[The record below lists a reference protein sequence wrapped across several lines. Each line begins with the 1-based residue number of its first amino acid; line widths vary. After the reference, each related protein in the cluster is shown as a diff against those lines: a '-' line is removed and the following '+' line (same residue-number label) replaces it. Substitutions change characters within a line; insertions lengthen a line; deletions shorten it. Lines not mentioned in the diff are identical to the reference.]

1 MKITILD
8 GAVLNPGDVDWGPI
22 TALGDVTIYDET
34 PADKLAERA
43 KGVDVLLTNKT
54 PLGWRRS
61 GKNSR
66 RAHGGRAGH
75 GLQYRGYR
83 RPGQA
88 QRACVQ
94 RGGLRA

>member
-54 PLGWRRS
+54 PLGCADLEKIPDVRMVGVLATIPWIS
-61 GKNSR
+61 PPWPS
-66 RAHGGRAGH
+66 ATCLCATWW
-75 GLQYRGYR
+75 
-83 RPGQA
+83 PTA
-88 QRACVQ
+88 
-94 RGGLRA
+94 

>member
-54 PLGWRRS
+54 PLGCADLEKIPDVRMVGVLATGYNTVDIAAPVS
-61 GKNSR
+61 YTHLTLPTTSR
-66 RAHGGRAGH
+66 
-75 GLQYRGYR
+75 
-83 RPGQA
+83 
-88 QRACVQ
+88 V
-94 RGGLRA
+94 